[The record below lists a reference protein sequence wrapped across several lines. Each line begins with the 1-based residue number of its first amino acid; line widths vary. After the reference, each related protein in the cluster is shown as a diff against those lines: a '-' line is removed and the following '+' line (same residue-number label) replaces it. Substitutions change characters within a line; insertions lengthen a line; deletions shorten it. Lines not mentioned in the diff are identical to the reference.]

1 MSFHEI
7 RGNIHMHTTYSDGA
21 GSFEDLTRAA
31 ARVGLDFVYVTDHN
45 VMVRDQEEG
54 LRHGVLTLVGQE
66 IDDLNR
72 VPRRNHLLC
81 LGIETDVNVH
91 AADPQALID
100 AVMAQPNGL
109 TFLAH
114 PIDEVTHLF
123 QDRYDWVNWEV
134 TGYTGIELWNYMAA
148 FKSHT
153 TSRPQAVLTGYFP
166 HLFTVGPLSA
176 TLALWDDLCRTRP
189 VVALGGT
196 DVHAKRLRVGIF
208 SRIFLPYAHCARA
221 LNTHLLLDQPLEK
234 EANSVVKDRANLLA
248 ALGSGHCWVGYD
260 LVRDSTGFRF
270 DAYQSGQTAP
280 VAIMGDTLAPPA
292 PDAPLHLRAESPA
305 PAQIRL
311 LRDGQIIAQ
320 TDGTRLDHQTS
331 QPGVYRIEVW
341 KKRWGKL
348 RGWIFSNPIYVR

>member
-1 MSFHEI
+1 MSYHEI

-21 GSFEDLTRAA
+21 GSFDELIRAA
-31 ARVGLDFVYVTDHN
+31 AKVGLDFVYVTDHN
-45 VMVRDQEEG
+45 VLVRDKEEG

-66 IDDLNR
+66 VDDLNR

-81 LGIETDVNVH
+81 LGIETDVNAY

-100 AVMAQPNGL
+100 AVMAQPQGL

-114 PIDEVTHLF
+114 PIDEISPLF
-123 QDRYDWVNWEV
+123 QDRYDWVSWEV
-134 TGYTGIELWNYMAA
+134 TGYTGIELWNYMAH

-166 HLFTVGPLSA
+166 HLFTLGPLPA
-176 TLALWDDLCRTRP
+176 TLALWDNLCRTRP

-196 DVHAKRLRVGIF
+196 DVHAKRIRVGIF

-221 LNTHLLLDQPLEK
+221 LNTHLLLPHPLQK
-234 EANSVVKDRANLLA
+234 EETSVGQDRAALLA
-248 ALGSGHCWVGYD
+248 ALGAGHCWLGYD
-260 LVRDSTGFRF
+260 LAGDSTGFRF
-270 DAYQSGQTAP
+270 AAYPSGQDEP
-280 VAIMGDTLAPPA
+280 VAIMGDTLPPA
-292 PDAPLHLRAESPA
+292 NTPLHLRAETPA

-311 LRDGQIIAQ
+311 LRDGQLIAQ
-320 TDGTRLDHQTS
+320 THGTRLDHESS
-331 QPGVYRIEVW
+331 QGGVYRIEVW